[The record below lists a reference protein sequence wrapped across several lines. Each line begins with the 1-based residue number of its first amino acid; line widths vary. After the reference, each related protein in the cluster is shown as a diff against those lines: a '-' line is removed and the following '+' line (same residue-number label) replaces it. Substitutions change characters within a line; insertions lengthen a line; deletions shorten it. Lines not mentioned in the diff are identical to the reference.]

1 MPIENN
7 DELELAENLA
17 VNAINET
24 KECENQIQDLF
35 GVDDEEEKLNNMD
48 ESSLVIFL
56 DSFDQIEFSS
66 KSLGKL
72 MNHFANNQNLVREIE
87 ESGNE
92 ESVFDNLHP
101 CSPFKKMNIVN
112 LLSKECRSRILT
124 HI

>member
-1 MPIENN
+1 M
-7 DELELAENLA
+7 
-17 VNAINET
+17 
-24 KECENQIQDLF
+24 F

-66 KSLGKL
+66 KSLGRL
-72 MNHFANNQNLVREIE
+72 MNHFAKNQNLVREIE
-87 ESGNE
+87 ESGGE

-112 LLSKECRSRILT
+112 LLSKEWRLEKLT
-124 HI
+124 PI